1 MTITLNGTT
10 GIVNTGS
17 ETITGALT
25 AASFN
30 SASTFGFKNRLINGA
45 MVIDQRNAGASVT
58 PTNGQYT
65 LDRWAADVS
74 QASKFTVIQSSTA
87 PAGFSSSLLVTSSS
101 TAYTV
106 GTNDYFALHQFIE
119 GFNTAD
125 FNFGLASATSITL
138 SFWVRSSLT
147 GTFGVGLRGASNTRS
162 YTATYTIST
171 ANTFEYKTIT
181 IPGDTSGTWLTNNG
195 VGIGL
200 FFSLGVGSANSI
212 TAGSWQSVNATSP
225 TGATSLVGTAN
236 ATLYITGVQLETGT
250 VATTFEYRPYGTE
263 LALCQRYFQTWGG
276 TSIYETTAVGV
287 ITGSTTAELVLQYLT
302 MRTAPTGSVSAA
314 SDWNTS
320 DGSGGGTCSAITFDL
335 SALRSIRV
343 NATSPTVTVGR
354 GAYLRAAA
362 TANARLTL
370 SAEL

>member
-25 AASFN
+25 AANFTA
-30 SASTFGFKNRLINGA
+30 ASTFGFKNRIINGA

-58 PTNGQYT
+58 PTNGLYT
-65 LDRWAADVS
+65 LDRWGADVS

-87 PAGFSSSLLVTSSS
+87 PTGFSKSLLVTSSS
-101 TAYTV
+101 AYTV
-106 GTNDYFALHQFIE
+106 GTNDYFALHQFVE

-125 FNFGLASATSITL
+125 FNFGTASATSITL

-181 IPGDTSGTWLTNNG
+181 IPGDTSGTWLTNND

-212 TAGSWQSVNATSP
+212 TAGSWQAVNATSP
-225 TGATSLVGTAN
+225 TGAGSVVGTSG
-236 ATLYITGVQLETGT
+236 ATWYVTGVQLETGT

-263 LALCQRYFQTWGG
+263 LALCQRYFE
-276 TSIYETTAVGV
+276 TSMSVAPADNMSVASTGVYAIASANSTPLLTVQFKVTKRADPTITYYAPLTTSPSGKVR
-287 ITGSTTAELVLQYLT
+287 ED
-302 MRTAPTGSVSAA
+302 A
-314 SDWNTS
+314 S
-320 DGSGGGTCSAITFDL
+320 G
-335 SALRSIRV
+335 SIR
-343 NATSPTVTVGR
+343 TVTG
-354 GAYLRAAA
+354 GATTNWGSIIGETGGPASVVYQFGYQA
-362 TANARLTL
+362 